1 MLRVILTTTET
12 TKFIK
17 CASRTPFTDR
27 TETTLLAEY
36 LPTKDLVQPKSRTK
50 LYWGGRWGVR
60 L

>member
-1 MLRVILTTTET
+1 M
-12 TKFIK
+12 
-17 CASRTPFTDR
+17 PFTDR
-27 TETTLLAEY
+27 TETILLAEY